1 MLDRS
6 GAQVKHVLVLPTVG
20 RCKLV
25 RERQPEC
32 TVQATPPSM
41 NIGDAARASGV
52 TAKMIRHYESIGL
65 VPAPRRTGAGYRLY
79 SEREVRVLQFIHRG
93 RALGFSLDQIK
104 NLLALW
110 EDKGRAS
117 ADVRAL
123 AQTHIEELDRKIAEM
138 AAMRRTLVSLAASCH
153 GDARSACPILDD
165 LATH

>member
-1 MLDRS
+1 MLDRY
-6 GAQVKHVLVLPTVG
+6 GVQVKRALVLPIVA

-25 RERQPEC
+25 PDPRQER
-32 TVQATPPSM
+32 TVQANPPSI

-65 VPAPRRTGAGYRLY
+65 VPAPRRTDAGYRLY

-93 RALGFSLDQIK
+93 RALGFSLDQIR

-138 AAMRRTLVSLAASCH
+138 AAMRRTLVSLAASCY

-165 LATH
+165 LAAQ